1 MTDFK
6 KGIFF
11 LIERVLV
18 RLVGCLADSTH
29 GNVFFLYKI
38 NSAMKNLEFHLLC
51 IQHNQ
56 LSMNSLVKQLLAKG
70 EDLSVP
76 KEQVT
81 AVPGKPM
88 PQSFVN
94 SAALA
99 RMAGR
104 SVCTCQRWLRDARGN
119 YNLPPRSLVT
129 VEQFAAFRS
138 IPPHVIYKYL

>member
-1 MTDFK
+1 
-6 KGIFF
+6 
-11 LIERVLV
+11 
-18 RLVGCLADSTH
+18 
-29 GNVFFLYKI
+29 
-38 NSAMKNLEFHLLC
+38 MKNLEFHLLC
-51 IQHNQ
+51 IQQNQ

-76 KEQVT
+76 KEQVA
-81 AVPGKPM
+81 AVPGKPT